1 MPKRILIVDDEK
13 VFSSYLDQIL
23 ARKGYESEVAHNG
36 EEALAACERAEFDLI
51 LSDMKMPKMD
61 GMALLKVLREKS
73 LHAGN
78 EGLDVAVIMMT
89 AHGTIETAVEAM
101 KLGAS
106 DYITKP
112 FNAQEVLMVI
122 EKVFEQQR
130 LREENRYLRSE
141 VLGKYT
147 AENIIS
153 QSPKME
159 RVFQLIANVAM
170 TDSTVLIQGETGT
183 GKELV
188 ARAIHF
194 SSKRKRKNFVAINCG
209 ALADNLLESELFGHE
224 KGSFTGAIRQKIG
237 KFELADQGTL
247 FLDEIG
253 NVSPAM
259 QMKLLRVLQERQ
271 FERVGGTRTLETDV
285 RIIAATNENLEEAVE
300 EGRFREDLYYR
311 INVIPIDLPPLRQRK
326 EDIPLLSRHFVEKHG
341 HRRVRDISEE
351 AIQTLMS
358 YDWPGNVRELE
369 NIIER
374 SIILERESQLVNI
387 DLPNKMHRKS
397 GANGLLDFNE
407 DLPLEQVR
415 EQAIDQVEKE
425 YLKRVL
431 ARYHGSIKRVAD
443 HTGLTTRSIHGK
455 MKKFD
460 LRKEDFKK

>member
-1 MPKRILIVDDEK
+1 MSKRILIVDDEK

-23 ARKGYESEVAHNG
+23 ARKGYESQVAPNG
-36 EEALAACERAEFDLI
+36 EEALAMCEHAEFDLI
-51 LSDMKMPKMD
+51 LSDIKMPKMD
-61 GMALLKVLREKS
+61 GMALLKALRQKS
-73 LHAGN
+73 LQAGN
-78 EGLDVAVIMMT
+78 ESLDIAVIMMT
-89 AHGTIETAVEAM
+89 AHETIETAVEAM

-130 LREENRYLRSE
+130 LKEENRYLRSE

-147 AENIIS
+147 VENIIS

-170 TDSTVLIQGETGT
+170 TDSTVMIQGETGT

-194 SSKRKRKNFVAINCG
+194 GSKRKRKNFVAINCG

-285 RIIAATNENLEEAVE
+285 RIIAATNEDLEQAVE
-300 EGRFREDLYYR
+300 QGRFREDLYYR
-311 INVIPIDLPPLRQRK
+311 INVIPINLPPLRQRK
-326 EDIPLLSRHFVEKHG
+326 EDIPLLAQHFVEKHG
-341 HRRVRDISEE
+341 RRRIHAISDE
-351 AIQTLMS
+351 AIHALMT

-374 SIILERESQLVNI
+374 SIILERGSELVNI
-387 DLPNKMHRKS
+387 DLPNKVHRKTS
-397 GANGLLDFNE
+397 ENGLLDFNE
-407 DLPLEQVR
+407 DLPLDQVR
-415 EQAIDQVEKE
+415 DQAIDLVEKE
-425 YLKRVL
+425 YLKRIL
-431 ARYHGSIKRVAD
+431 ARCHGSIKRVAE